1 MGLNMSRRLD
11 RPTYEQLNPFKSF
24 LDPST
29 LKVGNPYLNP
39 QFTWS
44 FEWNHTFR
52 QRYTATLSYA
62 RTIDNITQVI
72 GPVEG
77 LIRVT
82 AQTDRNLAVAEY
94 YSLNLSAPLQPFKWW
109 NSINSLDVYQG
120 LYRGIYANTNLNYG
134 YLVMFFNNNNTFT
147 LKNDWSAELNF
158 RYKTHEVYGFMDINP
173 MWGLGFGVQKQVWN
187 KQVSIKLAFTDVFWT
202 DLPSATIRYRDYIEM
217 FDVRR
222 ETRLATLSVSYR
234 FGSNQV
240 AQARRRNGGAEE
252 ERRRAGG
259 T

>member
-1 MGLNMSRRLD
+1 MTDQPTFAAPRPELSLWRRLRSMLPVAAVVLLAACTTVNVQPPPNIDWAAPWALLPISNHTETPQAGLRAENTIAKGNQLTTGQTFDRNYVNWFPSTFLTYQFSEKYTMGLNMSRRLD

-77 LIRVT
+77 LERVT
-82 AQTDRNLAVAEY
+82 AQTDRNLAEAEY

-120 LYRGIYANTNLNYG
+120 LYRGNYANTT
-134 YLVMFFNNNNTFT
+134 V
-147 LKNDWSAELNF
+147 ND
-158 RYKTHEVYGFMDINP
+158 G
-173 MWGLGFGVQKQVWN
+173 
-187 KQVSIKLAFTDVFWT
+187 
-202 DLPSATIRYRDYIEM
+202 
-217 FDVRR
+217 
-222 ETRLATLSVSYR
+222 
-234 FGSNQV
+234 NQI
-240 AQARRRNGGAEE
+240 G
-252 ERRRAGG
+252 RAHV
-259 T
+259 